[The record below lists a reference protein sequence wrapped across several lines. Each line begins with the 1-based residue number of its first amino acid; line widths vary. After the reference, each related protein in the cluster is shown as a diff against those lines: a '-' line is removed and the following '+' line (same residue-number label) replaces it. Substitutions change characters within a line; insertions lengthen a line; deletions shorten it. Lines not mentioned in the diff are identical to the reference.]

1 MTRNVLYWTALAAGA
16 LAGCSGG
23 GGGAPA
29 GQTTL
34 SVSLMDAPVDG
45 VTAVYVHLTALWL
58 KPQGNGPAV
67 QLPLV
72 GGARTVDLLQ
82 LTDQTATILVDDLA
96 IDPGSYEWLAMDV
109 SAEHD
114 GIYDSY
120 VETAAGG
127 QVELRV
133 PSGRVR
139 LVSGFDV
146 EANQANEFLFDW
158 SVRQGLVAPVGQA
171 GYLLKPAFRMLDVT
185 EYGVLK
191 GTVDF
196 NKLGDAAN
204 GCLAD
209 DPQVAVGNV
218 VYVFSGHGA
227 TPDDYDGSGD
237 PVAEAR
243 VTETAGVYS
252 YRVLL
257 TPGQYTV
264 AFTCRGAHDV
274 DLESDDADPLVFFT
288 PAVDVTM
295 AGDTQTVDF

>member
-1 MTRNVLYWTALAAGA
+1 MTRNRWLFAALASGA
-16 LAGCSGG
+16 LVGCSGG
-23 GGGAPA
+23 GGGSAA
-29 GQTTL
+29 GPTTL

-45 VTAVYVHLTALWL
+45 VTAVYVRITALWL
-58 KPQGNGPAV
+58 KPQGAGPAV

-72 GGARTVDLLQ
+72 GGPRTVDLLQ
-82 LTDQTATILVDDLA
+82 LTDQTAAILIDDVA
-96 IDPGSYEWLAMDV
+96 IEPGRYEWLAMDV

-114 GIYDSY
+114 LQFDSF
-120 VETAAGG
+120 VETASGG

-158 SVRQGLVAPVGQA
+158 SVRQGLVAPVGQG

-209 DPQVAVGNV
+209 DPQVGVGNV
-218 VYVFSGHGA
+218 VYVFTGPGA

-237 PVAEAR
+237 PIAEAR
-243 VTETAGVYS
+243 VTEIAGIYS

-257 TPGQYTV
+257 TPGAYTV
-264 AFTCRGAHDV
+264 AFTCRGAPDV
-274 DLESDDADPLVFFT
+274 DLEGDDANPLVFFA
-288 PAVDVTM
+288 PVEVTM
-295 AGDTQTVDF
+295 AGDTKIVDF